1 MFFINEILAE
11 VTKSMSKTLKIRDK
25 QLVVI
30 KTHLAAAEK
39 KIDNT
44 EMNLI
49 EENINGKTYK
59 S

>member
-11 VTKSMSKTLKIRDK
+11 VTESMRKTPKIRDK

-30 KTHLAAAEK
+30 KTHLAAAET
-39 KIDNT
+39 KIDDT

-49 EENINGKTYK
+49 
-59 S
+59 